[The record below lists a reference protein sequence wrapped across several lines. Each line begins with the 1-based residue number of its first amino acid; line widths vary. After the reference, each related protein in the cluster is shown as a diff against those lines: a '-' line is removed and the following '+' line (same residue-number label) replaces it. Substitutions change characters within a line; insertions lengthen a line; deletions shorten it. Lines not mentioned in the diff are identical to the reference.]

1 MDTNSATGLLNR
13 RAKNAIAPQPVVKDE
28 NNSDIIAQN
37 EEDDPSI
44 CKPRPRLPH
53 PNVHMRN
60 MASLIKELED
70 GTINVDPEYQREVV
84 WTADRMTG
92 LIDSLMEN
100 YYIPPIILNKKTDL
114 ITDTKR
120 TRPTFV
126 CVDGKQRLSS
136 VRAFAKGM
144 IPCHDH
150 KGEKWWFCEAPGTN
164 HKRSLPLET
173 QKLFLEKEFVT
184 FQFSELT
191 QEQEEDLFARVQMG
205 VQLSAAEKI
214 RAKSGPWQELA
225 KLFVQ
230 DFPVIYDLMKDR
242 SRAKDS
248 QITMA
253 CFSQIVEVKNSRTTN
268 GSGIPVF
275 KAAYNAVPKLL
286 DNAQAVNDATK
297 SHLAAVWK
305 IFSKLAELDP
315 DIFTN
320 ANKYL
325 RGVQTFAP
333 VEMVGVA
340 VLISMY
346 LEVGHQILLR
356 DIRIIRETLRESFS
370 DLRLNHHVWKFM
382 WEIIDGLQAIH
393 GGVENGITEKPPAS
407 TGSGSASD
415 IQSSISAKVL
425 LDGFKKRLAPETLS
439 KATSLSQRTAVEAES
454 SKAPPMKR
462 RRKDL
467 KTADAT
473 VSNNPPSNNV
483 ISQTM
488 GSVPLYPSRMATAHS
503 EGDGAFT
510 PDHTEKEMEGVII
523 PASPQSPITSGLDIP
538 AVTRRVAPSS
548 LGSSAPRFIPMT
560 PASDIKGGSEAEMT
574 FF

>member
-126 CVDGKQRLSS
+126 CVDGKQQ
-136 VRAFAKGM
+136 
-144 IPCHDH
+144 
-150 KGEKWWFCEAPGTN
+150 
-164 HKRSLPLET
+164 T

-538 AVTRRVAPSS
+538 AVTRRVSPSS
-548 LGSSAPRFIPMT
+548 LGSSAPRVRPKPITKRRMPVSRPTKEQM
-560 PASDIKGGSEAEMT
+560 SEAIDLT
-574 FF
+574 GDA